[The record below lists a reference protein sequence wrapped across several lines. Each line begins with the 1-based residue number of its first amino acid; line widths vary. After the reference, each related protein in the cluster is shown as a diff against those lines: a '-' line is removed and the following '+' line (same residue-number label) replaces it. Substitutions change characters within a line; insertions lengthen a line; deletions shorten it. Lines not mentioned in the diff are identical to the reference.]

1 MHSRAPVIDC
11 PGEKIAERKR
21 KRGGG
26 TRKFF
31 WAKVWLYFCTSSM
44 MEGGEAKRASN
55 YSSFVYS
62 SRVRTSHLASS
73 ENGETSKKVSLV
85 TTVSKANAQK
95 EARAEAIDEVKCT
108 ESFVIRRGGGGG
120 EGSKEGERKALWF
133 RGIQIQ

>member
-21 KRGGG
+21 KRGGVKLESFSG
-26 TRKFF
+26 RKFGSIF
-31 WAKVWLYFCTSSM
+31 VRLGW
-44 MEGGEAKRASN
+44 EEAKRIGPTTIRHLCIQAA
-55 YSSFVYS
+55 
-62 SRVRTSHLASS
+62 RTSHLASS

-95 EARAEAIDEVKCT
+95 EANAEAIDEVKRT

-120 EGSKEGERKALWF
+120 EGSKGGERKALWF